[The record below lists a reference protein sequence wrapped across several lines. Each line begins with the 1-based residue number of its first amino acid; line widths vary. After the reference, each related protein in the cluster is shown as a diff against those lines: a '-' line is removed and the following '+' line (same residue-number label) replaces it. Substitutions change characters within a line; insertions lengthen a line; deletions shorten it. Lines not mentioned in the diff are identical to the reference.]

1 MTKEMEFRISVTGDL
16 GSGKSTVCKILAEKM
31 KAEIVS
37 IGTINRKMAM
47 EMNMDAVEFNK
58 FIVGKPEFDKIFDDY
73 QKAYE
78 TKDGSYIVDSR
89 LGFHFVP
96 STYSFYLKTEIEES
110 ARRIMSA
117 QRCSECYSSIEEAIT
132 KINERR
138 QAEKIRY
145 SQCYGVDILDMSNYD
160 CVIDTTHLT
169 PEQVADEMI
178 KKYLQYKTE
187 VKK

>member
-1 MTKEMEFRISVTGDL
+1 MTKDIEFRISVTGDL
-16 GSGKSTVCKILAEKM
+16 GSGKSTVCKILAERM

-73 QKAYE
+73 QRAYE
-78 TKDGSYIVDSR
+78 DKEGNYIVDSR

-96 STYSFYLKTEIEES
+96 STYSFYLKVDIGV
-110 ARRIMSA
+110 AAQRIMSA
-117 QRCSECYSSIEEAIT
+117 QRTSECYASVDEAIT

-138 QAEKIRY
+138 QAEQIRY
-145 SQCYGVDILDMSNYD
+145 SQCYNVDILNMDNYD
-160 CVIDTTHLT
+160 CVIDTTNLT
-169 PEQVADEMI
+169 PDQVAEEMI
-178 KKYLQYKTE
+178 KKYLEYKTE
-187 VKK
+187 AK

>member
-37 IGTINRKMAM
+37 IGSINRKMAT

-78 TKDGSYIVDSR
+78 NKPGSYIIDSR

-96 STYSFYLKTEIEES
+96 STYSFYLKTDIEES
-110 ARRIMSA
+110 ARRIMTA
-117 QRCSECYSSIEEAIT
+117 GRNTETYSSLEEAIQ
-132 KINERR
+132 KIKERR
-138 QAEKIRY
+138 QAEQIRY
-145 SQCYGVDILDMSNYD
+145 TQCYGVDILNMDNYD
-160 CVIDTTHLT
+160 CVIDTTSST
-169 PEQVADEMI
+169 PEAVADEMI

-187 VKK
+187 AK

>member
-58 FIVGKPEFDKIFDDY
+58 FIVGKPEYDKIFDDY

-78 TKDGSYIVDSR
+78 NKEGNFIVDSR

-96 STYSFYLKTEIEES
+96 STYSFYLKVDINEA

-117 QRCSECYSSIEEAIT
+117 CRSSECYSSIEEAVT

-145 SQCYGVDILDMSNYD
+145 MQCYGVDILDMSNYD
-160 CVIDTTHLT
+160 CVIDTTSMT
-169 PEQVADEMI
+169 PAEVADLMI
-178 KKYLQYKTE
+178 KKYLEYKTE
-187 VKK
+187 AK

>member
-16 GSGKSTVCKILAEKM
+16 GSGKSTVCKMLAEKM
-31 KAEIVS
+31 NAEIVS

-78 TKDGSYIVDSR
+78 EKSGSFIVDSR

-96 STYSFYLKTEIEES
+96 STFSFYLKVEIEEA

-117 QRCSECYSSIEEAIT
+117 QRSSESYSSLDEAVR

-138 QAEKIRY
+138 QAERVRY
-145 SQCYGVDILDMSNYD
+145 TQCYGVDILDMKNYD
-160 CVIDTTHLT
+160 CVIDTTHAT
-169 PEQVADEMI
+169 PQEVADLMI
-178 KKYLQYKTE
+178 KKYLEYKTE
-187 VKK
+187 AK

>member
-16 GSGKSTVCKILAEKM
+16 GSGKSTVCKMLAEKM
-31 KAEIVS
+31 NAEIVS

-78 TKDGSYIVDSR
+78 EKAGSFIVDSR

-96 STYSFYLKTEIEES
+96 STYSFYLKVEIEE
-110 ARRIMSA
+110 AAKRIMSA
-117 QRCSECYSSIEEAIT
+117 QRSSESYSSLDEAVR

-138 QAEKIRY
+138 QAERIRY
-145 SQCYGVDILDMSNYD
+145 TQCYGVDILDMNNYD
-160 CVIDTTHLT
+160 CVIDTTHAT
-169 PEQVADEMI
+169 PQEVADLMI
-178 KKYLQYKTE
+178 KKYLEYKTE
-187 VKK
+187 AK